1 MSKLSVTKFN
11 KRTGSALSNKAKVTE
26 DIQLANKEVLQK
38 NIYGKPK
45 EKQKQLFGNAH
56 RINKKIMDNQEIKSP
71 NKEVIED
78 KNVNDQKMLK
88 EFARK
93 PSNSIN
99 NCKNS
104 SQIVIEHEEVF
115 QKQNQDQLLEIVN
128 TSINKTPQ
136 DIIIVYEEVSQQPS
150 IEKEDKEQLLNRIS
164 TPVDN
169 GRISQ
174 DIIMVHEEVFQ
185 KTNYEKQ
192 KEKQKELLE
201 KVNKKTA
208 EYQASKPSSGVFTE
222 VVTHGAFTPKTVT
235 KDTTRCEN
243 PTTSKTSGC
252 NSSKTLFG
260 FPSSANDLAL
270 DAKSDLE
277 SDPNIS
283 TEVKSKV
290 IEKLFSLVSMVQH
303 VYESKVR
310 IMTEF
315 EKFKDTHLKNELRR
329 EKEHSEQ
336 LYKLNMNF
344 QNEVVQSIQ
353 RLKSELDI
361 SRTVSKN
368 VEDDHSSAIM
378 KSSSVDFNTSDDA
391 QDLDSIGKTNSTD
404 DLIERCKSE
413 CLPDANEDNN
423 VKQD

>member
-1 MSKLSVTKFN
+1 MQKE
-11 KRTGSALSNKAKVTE
+11 SAE
-26 DIQLANKEVLQK
+26 
-38 NIYGKPK
+38 KP
-45 EKQKQLFGNAH
+45 
-56 RINKKIMDNQEIKSP
+56 
-71 NKEVIED
+71 
-78 KNVNDQKMLK
+78 
-88 EFARK
+88 
-93 PSNSIN
+93 
-99 NCKNS
+99 
-104 SQIVIEHEEVF
+104 
-115 QKQNQDQLLEIVN
+115 N
-128 TSINKTPQ
+128 TSINKAENTQEVVIVHEEISQKLGKPIQEQLLNKEQTTTNNVRVPQ
-136 DIIIVYEEVSQQPS
+136 DIIIVHEEVTQKCSF
-150 IEKEDKEQLLNRIS
+150 EKENEEQLLNKVSATI
-164 TPVDN
+164 DN
-169 GRISQ
+169 NSVSQ
-174 DIIMVHEEVFQ
+174 EIIIVHEEASL
-185 KTNYEKQ
+185 KSNYEKQ
-192 KEKQKELLE
+192 KEKQKELLD

-208 EYQASKPSSGVFTE
+208 EYQANKPSSGVFTE

-235 KDTTRCEN
+235 KDTTKLEN
-243 PTTSKTSGC
+243 ATVIKSNGTNG
-252 NSSKTLFG
+252 SKTLLG

-283 TEVKSKV
+283 SEVKGKV

-368 VEDDHSSAIM
+368 VEDDHSSTIM
-378 KSSSVDFNTSDDA
+378 NSSSVDFNTSDDA
-391 QDLDSIGKTNSTD
+391 QDLDSIDKTHSTD
-404 DLIERCKSE
+404 DLIEQSE
-413 CLPDANEDNN
+413 CLPDANEDDKVNQ
-423 VKQD
+423 QD